1 MKAKKYTEIALLI
14 LFLSSCSPQQRL
26 QRLLKKNP
34 QLIELDT
41 IRVIDTVIID
51 NYTYDTITKIH
62 LHDSTT
68 VINNEKVILKYFYD
82 TLTREIWHEVEC
94 IGDTVVKETFI
105 QTEKVV
111 YKQLSWWEQYG
122 TIVIIISLI
131 VGVLIVL
138 KKLGKILI

>member
-1 MKAKKYTEIALLI
+1 MKRYTEIALLI
-14 LFLSSCSPQQRL
+14 LFLSSCSPQKRL

-51 NYTYDTITKIH
+51 NYTYDTITNIH

-94 IGDTVVKETFI
+94 LGDTVVKEKVV
-105 QTEKVV
+105 QVEKVV

>member
-1 MKAKKYTEIALLI
+1 MKRYTAIALLI
-14 LFLSSCSPQQRL
+14 LFLSSCSPQKRL

-51 NYTYDTITKIH
+51 NYTYDTITNIH

-94 IGDTVVKETFI
+94 LGDTVIKETVV
-105 QTEKVV
+105 QVEKVV
-111 YKQLSWWEQYG
+111 YKQLTWWQEYK
-122 TIVIIISLI
+122 TIILILSLI

-138 KKLGKILI
+138 KKFGKLI

>member
-1 MKAKKYTEIALLI
+1 MKRYTAIVLLI

-51 NYTYDTITKIH
+51 NYTYDTITNIH

-94 IGDTVVKETFI
+94 LGDTIIKETVV
-105 QTEKVV
+105 QVEKVV
-111 YKQLSWWEQYG
+111 YKQLTWWQEYK
-122 TIVIIISLI
+122 TIILILSLLT
-131 VGVLIVL
+131 GVLIIL
-138 KKLGKILI
+138 KKLGKLI

>member
-1 MKAKKYTEIALLI
+1 VKRYTAIALLI
-14 LFLSSCSPQQRL
+14 LFLSSCSPQKRL

-51 NYTYDTITKIH
+51 NYTYDTITNIH

-94 IGDTVVKETFI
+94 LGDTVIKETVV
-105 QTEKVV
+105 QVEKVV
-111 YKQLSWWEQYG
+111 YKQLTWWEQYR
-122 TIVIIISLI
+122 TIILILSLI
-131 VGVLIVL
+131 VGILIVL
-138 KKLGKILI
+138 KKLGKLI

>member
-1 MKAKKYTEIALLI
+1 MKRYTAIALLI
-14 LFLSSCSPQQRL
+14 LFLSSCSPQKRL

-34 QLIELDT
+34 ELIELDT

-51 NYTYDTITKIH
+51 NYTYDTITNIH

-94 IGDTVVKETFI
+94 LGDTIIKEKII
-105 QTEKVV
+105 QVEKVV

-131 VGVLIVL
+131 LGVLIVL
-138 KKLGKILI
+138 KKFGKILI

>member
-1 MKAKKYTEIALLI
+1 MKRYTEIALLI

-94 IGDTVVKETFI
+94 IGDTIIKEKVI
-105 QTEKVV
+105 QVEKVV
-111 YKQLSWWEQYG
+111 YKQLSWWEQYK
-122 TIVIIISLI
+122 TIILIISLI

>member
-1 MKAKKYTEIALLI
+1 MRRYTAIVLLL
-14 LFLSSCSPQQRL
+14 LFLSSCSPQKRL

-51 NYTYDTITKIH
+51 NYTYDTITNIH

-94 IGDTVVKETFI
+94 LGDTVIKETVV
-105 QTEKVV
+105 QVEKVV
-111 YKQLSWWEQYG
+111 YKQLTWWEQYK
-122 TIVIIISLI
+122 TIILILSLI

-138 KKLGKILI
+138 KKFGKLI

>member
-1 MKAKKYTEIALLI
+1 MKRYTAIALLI
-14 LFLSSCSPQQRL
+14 LFLSSCSPQKRL

-34 QLIELDT
+34 ELIELDT

-51 NYTYDTITKIH
+51 NYTYDTITNIH

-94 IGDTVVKETFI
+94 LGDTIIKEKII
-105 QTEKVV
+105 QVEKVV

-131 VGVLIVL
+131 LGVLIVL

>member
-1 MKAKKYTEIALLI
+1 VKRYTAIALLI
-14 LFLSSCSPQQRL
+14 LFLSSCSPQKRL

-34 QLIELDT
+34 ELIELDT

-51 NYTYDTITKIH
+51 NYTYDTITNIH

-94 IGDTVVKETFI
+94 LGDTIIKEKII
-105 QTEKVV
+105 QVEKVV

-131 VGVLIVL
+131 LGVLIVL
-138 KKLGKILI
+138 KKFGKILI

>member
-1 MKAKKYTEIALLI
+1 MKRYTAIALLI
-14 LFLSSCSPQQRL
+14 LFLSSCSPQKRL

-51 NYTYDTITKIH
+51 NYTYDTITNIH

-94 IGDTVVKETFI
+94 LGDTVIKETVV
-105 QTEKVV
+105 QVEKVV
-111 YKQLSWWEQYG
+111 YKQLTWWEQYR
-122 TIVIIISLI
+122 TIILILSLI
-131 VGVLIVL
+131 VGILIVL
-138 KKLGKILI
+138 KKLGKLI

>member
-1 MKAKKYTEIALLI
+1 MKRYTAIVLLI
-14 LFLSSCSPQQRL
+14 LFLSSCSPQKRL

-51 NYTYDTITKIH
+51 NYTYDTITNIH

-94 IGDTVVKETFI
+94 LGDTVIKETVV
-105 QTEKVV
+105 QVEKVV
-111 YKQLSWWEQYG
+111 YKQLTWWQEYK
-122 TIVIIISLI
+122 TIILILSLI

-138 KKLGKILI
+138 KKLGKLI

>member
-1 MKAKKYTEIALLI
+1 LI
-14 LFLSSCSPQQRL
+14 FLCFSCSPQQRL

-34 QLIELDT
+34 ELIELDT

-51 NYTYDTITKIH
+51 NYTYDTITNIH

-94 IGDTVVKETFI
+94 LGDTIIKEKVI
-105 QTEKVV
+105 QVEKVV

>member
-1 MKAKKYTEIALLI
+1 VKRYTEIALLI

-41 IRVIDTVIID
+41 IRVIDTVIIN
-51 NYTYDTITKIH
+51 NYTHDTITNIH

-82 TLTREIWHEVEC
+82 TLTREIWHEVQC
-94 IGDTVVKETFI
+94 IGDTIIKEKVV
-105 QTEKVV
+105 QVEKVV
-111 YKQLSWWEQYG
+111 YKQLSWWEQYK
-122 TIVIIISLI
+122 TIILIISLI

>member
-1 MKAKKYTEIALLI
+1 MKKYTAIALLI
-14 LFLSSCSPQQRL
+14 LFLSSCSPQKRL

-51 NYTYDTITKIH
+51 NYTYDTITNIH

-94 IGDTVVKETFI
+94 LGDTVIKETVV
-105 QTEKVV
+105 QVEKVV
-111 YKQLSWWEQYG
+111 YKQLTWWQEYK
-122 TIVIIISLI
+122 TIILILSLI

-138 KKLGKILI
+138 KKFGKLI

>member
-1 MKAKKYTEIALLI
+1 MRRYTAIVLLL
-14 LFLSSCSPQQRL
+14 LFLSSCSPQKRL

-51 NYTYDTITKIH
+51 NYTYDTITNIH

-94 IGDTVVKETFI
+94 IGDTVIKEMVV
-105 QTEKVV
+105 QVEKVV
-111 YKQLSWWEQYG
+111 YKQLTWWEQYR
-122 TIVIIISLI
+122 TIILILSLI

-138 KKLGKILI
+138 KKLGKLI

>member
-1 MKAKKYTEIALLI
+1 VKRYTAIALLI
-14 LFLSSCSPQQRL
+14 LFLSSCSPQKRL

-51 NYTYDTITKIH
+51 NYTYDTITNIH

-94 IGDTVVKETFI
+94 LGDTVIKETVV
-105 QTEKVV
+105 QVEKVV
-111 YKQLSWWEQYG
+111 YKQLTWWEQYR
-122 TIVIIISLI
+122 TIILILSLI

-138 KKLGKILI
+138 KKLGKLI

>member
-1 MKAKKYTEIALLI
+1 MKRYTEIALLI
-14 LFLSSCSPQQRL
+14 LFLSSCSPHQRL

-51 NYTYDTITKIH
+51 NYTYDTITNIH

-94 IGDTVVKETFI
+94 LSDTIITEKVI
-105 QTEKVV
+105 QVEKVV
-111 YKQLSWWEQYG
+111 YKQLSWWEQYK
-122 TIVIIISLI
+122 TIILIISLI

>member
-1 MKAKKYTEIALLI
+1 MKRFTEIALLI

-41 IRVIDTVIID
+41 IIVRDTVIID
-51 NYTYDTITKIH
+51 TYNYDTLTTFVYS
-62 LHDSTT
+62 DTTT
-68 VINNEKVILKYFYD
+68 VINNEKTILKYFYD

-94 IGDTVVKETFI
+94 LGDTIIKEKVI
-105 QTEKVV
+105 QVEKVV

-131 VGVLIVL
+131 LGVLIVL

>member
-1 MKAKKYTEIALLI
+1 MKAKKYSGIILLI
-14 LFLSSCSPQQRL
+14 LFLNSCSPQQRL

-82 TLTREIWHEVEC
+82 TLTREIWHEVQC
-94 IGDTVVKETFI
+94 IGDTIIKEKVI
-105 QTEKVV
+105 QVEKVV

-131 VGVLIVL
+131 VGILIVL
-138 KKLGKILI
+138 KKFGKILI

>member
-1 MKAKKYTEIALLI
+1 MKRYTAIVLLI
-14 LFLSSCSPQQRL
+14 LFLSSCSPQKRL

-51 NYTYDTITKIH
+51 NYTYDTITNIH

-82 TLTREIWHEVEC
+82 TLKREIWHEVEC
-94 IGDTVVKETFI
+94 LGDTIIKETVV
-105 QTEKVV
+105 QVEKVV
-111 YKQLSWWEQYG
+111 YKQLTWWQEYK
-122 TIVIIISLI
+122 TIILILSLLT
-131 VGVLIVL
+131 GVLIIL
-138 KKLGKILI
+138 KKLGKLI

>member
-1 MKAKKYTEIALLI
+1 VKRYTAIALLI
-14 LFLSSCSPQQRL
+14 LFLSSCSPQKRL

-51 NYTYDTITKIH
+51 NYTYDTITNIH

-94 IGDTVVKETFI
+94 LGDTVIKETVV
-105 QTEKVV
+105 QVEKVV
-111 YKQLSWWEQYG
+111 YKQLTWWQEYK
-122 TIVIIISLI
+122 TIILILSLI

-138 KKLGKILI
+138 KKFGKLI

>member
-1 MKAKKYTEIALLI
+1 MKRYTEIALLI

-51 NYTYDTITKIH
+51 NYTYDTITNIH

-94 IGDTVVKETFI
+94 IGDTIIKEKVV
-105 QTEKVV
+105 QVEKVV
-111 YKQLSWWEQYG
+111 YKQLSWWEQYK
-122 TIVIIISLI
+122 TIILIISLI
-131 VGVLIVL
+131 IGVLIVL
-138 KKLGKILI
+138 KKLGKLI

>member
-1 MKAKKYTEIALLI
+1 MKAKKYSGIILLI
-14 LFLSSCSPQQRL
+14 LFLSSCNPQQRL

-82 TLTREIWHEVEC
+82 TLTREIWHEVQC
-94 IGDTVVKETFI
+94 IGDTIIKEKVI
-105 QTEKVV
+105 QVEKVV

-131 VGVLIVL
+131 VGILIVL
-138 KKLGKILI
+138 KKFGKILI

>member
-1 MKAKKYTEIALLI
+1 VKKYTAIALLI
-14 LFLSSCSPQQRL
+14 LFLSSCSPQKRL

-51 NYTYDTITKIH
+51 NYTYDTITNIH

-94 IGDTVVKETFI
+94 LGDTVIKETVV
-105 QTEKVV
+105 QVEKVV
-111 YKQLSWWEQYG
+111 YKQLTWWQEYK
-122 TIVIIISLI
+122 TIILILSLI

-138 KKLGKILI
+138 KKFGKLI

>member
-1 MKAKKYTEIALLI
+1 MKI
-14 LFLSSCSPQQRL
+14 LFSILIFLCFSCSPQQRL

-41 IRVIDTVIID
+41 IRVIDTVIIN
-51 NYTYDTITKIH
+51 NYTHDTITNIH

-82 TLTREIWHEVEC
+82 TLTREIWHEVQC
-94 IGDTVVKETFI
+94 IGDTIIKEKVI
-105 QTEKVV
+105 QVEKVV
-111 YKQLSWWEQYG
+111 YKQLSWWEQYK
-122 TIVIIISLI
+122 TIILIISLI

>member
-1 MKAKKYTEIALLI
+1 VKRYTAIALLI
-14 LFLSSCSPQQRL
+14 LFLSSCSPQKRL

-51 NYTYDTITKIH
+51 NYTYDTITNIH

-94 IGDTVVKETFI
+94 IGDTVIKEMVV
-105 QTEKVV
+105 QVEKVV
-111 YKQLSWWEQYG
+111 YKQLTWWEQYR
-122 TIVIIISLI
+122 TIILILSLI

-138 KKLGKILI
+138 KKFGKLI

>member
-1 MKAKKYTEIALLI
+1 LKI
-14 LFLSSCSPQQRL
+14 LFSILIFLCFSCSPQQRL

-34 QLIELDT
+34 ELIELDT

-51 NYTYDTITKIH
+51 NYTYDTITNIH

-94 IGDTVVKETFI
+94 LGDTIIKEKII
-105 QTEKVV
+105 QVEKVV

-131 VGVLIVL
+131 LGVLIVL
-138 KKLGKILI
+138 KKFGKILI